1 MYRYFSNLPFR
12 RILAVGLFCVA
23 ALAASMQPAAAQPA
37 TAQPVT
43 SGPQATTS
51 AAAKPGDSLP
61 LAGNTTLADG
71 YVLGPGDV
79 IEIAVL
85 GRDEFRPRVQ
95 VQTDGTIQLPYLHS
109 VKAADLTVL
118 QLRDRVAALLRE
130 GGFYVDPVV
139 SVTVASYASRYV
151 TVLGE
156 FGTPGLLPVDRAYRV
171 SEIVARAGGLRATAG
186 DDLVIRRAGGE
197 QITLPL
203 AAIASGSAAEDPF
216 VQPGDKLYVAMAPNF
231 YIYGQVNAPGAYRVE
246 KGMTMRMALARGGG
260 LTDRGSSKRV
270 SLFRNGAK
278 TKVNLDEKI
287 TGGDT
292 ILIGERF
299 F

>member
-23 ALAASMQPAAAQPA
+23 ALAASMQPATAQSAAAQPA
-37 TAQPVT
+37 A
-43 SGPQATTS
+43 SGPQTT
-51 AAAKPGDSLP
+51 KPGESLP
-61 LAGNTTLADG
+61 LAGNSTLADG

-118 QLRDRVAALLRE
+118 QLRDRVASLLRE

-216 VQPGDKLYVAMAPNF
+216 VQPGDKLYVATAPNF

-278 TKVNLDEKI
+278 TKVNLDETI